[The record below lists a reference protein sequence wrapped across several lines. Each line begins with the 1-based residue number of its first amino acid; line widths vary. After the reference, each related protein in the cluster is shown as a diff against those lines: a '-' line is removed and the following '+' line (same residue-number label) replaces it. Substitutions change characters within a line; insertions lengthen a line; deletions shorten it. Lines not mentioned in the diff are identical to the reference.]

1 MLQIIIK
8 KKMLRA
14 LSDHHAAKI
23 LLEKDL
29 NGQKLVEEIDRI
41 LLDENQLKEMKKNAK
56 ELGIPDAAKRLYNVM
71 KDLVEQ
77 R

>member
-1 MLQIIIK
+1 MQQN
-8 KKMLRA
+8 
-14 LSDHHAAKI
+14 SY
-23 LLEKDL
+23 LEKDL

-41 LLDENQLKEMKKNAK
+41 LLDEKQLKEMKKNAK
-56 ELGIPDAAKRLYNVM
+56 ELGIPDAARRLYNVM

>member
-1 MLQIIIK
+1 
-8 KKMLRA
+8 
-14 LSDHHAAKI
+14 

-29 NGQKLVEEIDRI
+29 SGQKLVEEIDRI